1 MGMKTNRVTVG
12 KYVDYL
18 ANAFMIS
25 KTMRYDVKGRRYIG
39 SPLKY
44 YAADCGLRN
53 ACLNF
58 RQNERSHLM
67 ENAIFNELTMRG
79 YAVDVGNVSI
89 DGTSPS
95 GKHEIRRYEV
105 DFVVNKASE
114 RIYIQSAFAMPDAEK
129 QAAELKPFSLTGDL
143 FPKVIIRNDIGKSW
157 YDDNGI
163 LNISLIDFLLNTSV
177 I

>member
-1 MGMKTNRVTVG
+1 MSKA
-12 KYVDYL
+12 VD
-18 ANAFMIS
+18 AS
-25 KTMRYDVKGRRYIG
+25 DP
-39 SPLKY
+39 PLKY

-114 RIYIQSAFAMPDAEK
+114 RIYIQSAFAIPDRAKRE
-129 QAAELKPFSLTGDL
+129 QETFPFATSKTTSA
-143 FPKVIIRNDIGKSW
+143 KS
-157 YDDNGI
+157 
-163 LNISLIDFLLNTSV
+163 
-177 I
+177 